1 MADSDSLASPYLPK
15 VKMASPA
22 SATSK
27 PHVTPKVP
35 FRRLADAYY
44 PKARPAKP
52 SVQTSTFGS
61 ESSNIYTTESA
72 DPITFEVIVPKV
84 VKTHCPPPIG
94 GEDANVYSFRL
105 SKSQLTSTSGFAKHY
120 FKERAANPTERLGIQ
135 SWSLAPV
142 QVYIAWVQHRLPIL
156 MQNGSTL
163 QKWGDEDLSIYRLVD
178 LWNLGMHMDD
188 RFFRDAVIDAVQ
200 RRMEVLKIEG
210 ELPGYWAVDNA
221 YFFLRCESCG
231 FIGYEEHY
239 KLRKRPRARGTL
251 HMLLEDIFARVPE
264 DEREEKWNAVV
275 LSGPAALRDG
285 ISKRQIELQT
295 RAMKGDG
302 KRVRFVG
309 KMCEFHEHLEGE
321 ECSKWAGEKKSIK
334 KFGSLAQELEDEESG
349 GVQIDVDGSKRN
361 DSVAFDI

>member
-1 MADSDSLASPYLPK
+1 MVSPT
-15 VKMASPA
+15 

-27 PHVTPKVP
+27 PSSTPKVP

-44 PKARPAKP
+44 PKVRPAKSAVP
-52 SVQTSTFGS
+52 TSTFES
-61 ESSNIYTTESA
+61 EASNINTNEPT

-84 VKTHCPPPIG
+84 VKTHCPPIVKQ
-94 GEDANVYSFRL
+94 EANVYSFRI
-105 SKSQLTSTSGFAKHY
+105 SKSQLISTSGFAKHY
-120 FKERAANPTERLGIQ
+120 FKERAANPTERFGIQ

-142 QVYIAWVQHRLPIL
+142 QVYIAWAQHRLPIL

-178 LWNLGMHMDD
+178 LWNLGMHMED
-188 RFFRDAVIDAVQ
+188 RFFRDAVIDALQQ
-200 RRMEVLKIEG
+200 RMGVLKIEG

-221 YFFLRCESCG
+221 YFFLRCESRG

-239 KLRKRPRARGTL
+239 ELRKRPRARGTL
-251 HMLLEDIFARVPE
+251 HMLLEDIFARVPA
-264 DEREEKWNAVV
+264 DDRGEKWNAVV
-275 LSGPAALRDG
+275 LRGPAALRGG
-285 ISKRQIELQT
+285 IAMRQKELET
-295 RAMKGDG
+295 RAMEGDG

-321 ECSKWAGEKKSIK
+321 ECSRWAGEKKSTV
-334 KFGSLAQELEDEESG
+334 KFGSFAQELEDEESG
-349 GVQIDVDGSKRN
+349 GVQIDEDGSKRN

>member
-1 MADSDSLASPYLPK
+1 
-15 VKMASPA
+15 MASPT

-27 PHVTPKVP
+27 PNGTPKGP

-44 PKARPAKP
+44 PKVRPAKP
-52 SVQTSTFGS
+52 SVPTSNFES
-61 ESSNIYTTESA
+61 ESSNIYTTEPA

-84 VKTHCPPPIG
+84 VKTQCPPPIG
-94 GEDANVYSFRL
+94 GEEVNVYSFRI
-105 SKSQLTSTSGFAKHY
+105 SKSQLISTSDFAKHY

-142 QVYIAWVQHRLPIL
+142 QVYLAWVKHRLPIL

-188 RFFRDAVIDAVQ
+188 RFFRDAVIDALQ

-221 YFFLRCESCG
+221 YFFLRCESRG

-239 KLRKRPRARGTL
+239 ELRKRPRARGTL

-264 DEREEKWNAVV
+264 DERGEKWNAAV
-275 LSGPAALRDG
+275 LSGPATFRGG
-285 ISKRQIELQT
+285 IAMRQKELET
-295 RAMKGDG
+295 RAMEGDG

-309 KMCEFHEHLEGE
+309 RMCEFHEHLEGE
-321 ECSKWAGEKKSIK
+321 ECSKWAGDKKSIV
-334 KFGSLAQELEDEESG
+334 KFGSFAQELEGEESG
-349 GVQIDVDGSKRN
+349 GVQIDENGSKRN